1 MKFKLKDPGSAITHG
16 IALLLAAVGAVPL
29 IIKAARSYDVLH
41 IVALSIFILTMVLLY
56 AASTIYHSVD
66 STEKVNRRLRKMD
79 HMMIFVMIA
88 GSYTPVCLIVLHNRI
103 GYILCALV
111 WSIAVLGI
119 ILKGCWITCPKWL
132 SSVLYIAMGWL
143 CVLAFVPIFHA
154 LPRAGFDWLLAGG
167 IIYTIGGVIYALKFR
182 FLIPDIRILVPM
194 RSFTSSLCLEV
205 PAISLSCTFLLLHYL
220 YNRQFANKQNKGLQ
234 HRIFSGATTP

>member
-119 ILKGCWITCPKWL
+119 ILKGCPISA
-132 SSVLYIAMGWL
+132 SSSGS
-143 CVLAFVPIFHA
+143 
-154 LPRAGFDWLLAGG
+154 RSNG
-167 IIYTIGGVIYALKFR
+167 
-182 FLIPDIRILVPM
+182 FLILRLYFCD
-194 RSFTSSLCLEV
+194 TSSLATSKRTAGILDTSGISSFKICTSFAYSV
-205 PAISLSCTFLLLHYL
+205 FRRFMAYWRNPVSIAIISSKLSIYPISKSRLVYSF
-220 YNRQFANKQNKGLQ
+220 K
-234 HRIFSGATTP
+234 